1 MFTTSQAC
9 TSLSHRTVLLVVAM
23 VSLLSG
29 CFSDSK
35 AEHIRDYLQHNIEFT
50 QNGWTI
56 TDVHQGSH
64 GYYVS
69 ITMGH
74 NDENSYKF
82 LYNMAKNRR
91 NKTKFVDNLDTTYQQ
106 RLKALC
112 PNPQSERGE
121 DFWQE
126 MDGQKFFDMS
136 ITIKDFGKGVVAESY
151 CHRPGA

>member
-1 MFTTSQAC
+1 MLTASKAYTYLPHSK
-9 TSLSHRTVLLVVAM
+9 VLIVASM
-23 VSLLSG
+23 VSVLSG

-35 AEHIRDYLQHNIEFT
+35 ADHIRDYLQHNIEFT
-50 QNGWTI
+50 QNGWKI
-56 TDVHQGSH
+56 TDVHEGRQ

-91 NKTKFVDNLDTTYQQ
+91 NKNKFVDNLDTTYQS

-112 PNPQSERGE
+112 PNSQSERGA
-121 DFWQE
+121 DFWQDMGE
-126 MDGQKFFDMS
+126 QKFFDMS

-151 CHRPGA
+151 CHRPEA